1 MINIG
6 VQLVGQGGGEGEGER
21 VVTVTIDGI
30 VNVFDQ

>member
-21 VVTVTIDGI
+21 AVSVTIDGI
-30 VNVFDQ
+30 VSVFDQ